1 MKKLLVILVLFLNFS
16 SQALSR
22 ELSCKDNPKCKNF
35 PKVTKIQ
42 GIKYPLTM
50 VQKQKGEKPTGDDYY
65 IFHFKSNLC
74 LINNNI
80 YIILIIQLY

>member
-65 IFHFKSNLC
+65 IFHFS
-74 LINNNI
+74 
-80 YIILIIQLY
+80 